1 MCIDIYLYKYF
12 CTKLER
18 NMYTEH
24 IYSSE
29 ARLIFYIFP
38 LQLTRFHIQNRISIF
53 SYSNSSYLCTW
64 SKSSIAYMHL
74 RCKSITKTK
83 TNFNKFQ
90 HKTFKQSTKLKSC
103 RIKWKLY
110 VFEILSYAIK
120 LFCKILNGLVSYCF
134 EQIRF
139 RCS

>member
-1 MCIDIYLYKYF
+1 MLKAIFEIISFMLLWCNNGCFTRHCWRRISCAMCIDIYLYKYF

-83 TNFNKFQ
+83 KISISFNIYAGSNGNCMYLKFYLIQ
-90 HKTFKQSTKLKSC
+90 
-103 RIKWKLY
+103 
-110 VFEILSYAIK
+110 
-120 LFCKILNGLVSYCF
+120 
-134 EQIRF
+134 
-139 RCS
+139 